1 MADSLVVREV
11 EEVRPSLAVNPAR
24 VAMEHQASS
33 LSQPTFKPMKY
44 ILARLFE
51 PSTWRGLVSLAT
63 LFGLKIAPDQAD
75 AVLTAGVSLY
85 SAINIFRRE
94 K

>member
-1 MADSLVVREV
+1 VDFQQQ
-11 EEVRPSLAVNPAR
+11 EEEEEEQRKLALSPETEETEPTAW
-24 VAMEHQASS
+24 SS
-33 LSQPTFKPMKY
+33 SQPIFKPMKY
-44 ILARLFE
+44 IIARLFE

-63 LFGLKIAPDQAD
+63 LFGLKITPDQAD
-75 AVLTAGVSLY
+75 AVLTAGVSIY

>member
-1 MADSLVVREV
+1 
-11 EEVRPSLAVNPAR
+11 
-24 VAMEHQASS
+24 
-33 LSQPTFKPMKY
+33 MKY
-44 ILARLFE
+44 IIARLIE

-85 SAINIFRRE
+85 SAINILRRE

>member
-1 MADSLVVREV
+1 
-11 EEVRPSLAVNPAR
+11 
-24 VAMEHQASS
+24 
-33 LSQPTFKPMKY
+33 MKY
-44 ILARLFE
+44 ILARIFE

>member
-1 MADSLVVREV
+1 
-11 EEVRPSLAVNPAR
+11 
-24 VAMEHQASS
+24 
-33 LSQPTFKPMKY
+33 MKY
-44 ILARLFE
+44 IVARIFE